1 MNVLVTGGAGYI
13 GSVVTEQLLD
23 RGYHVT
29 VADNLSSGRQSHVQ
43 AGADFHELNV
53 GDVPAMR
60 ALLAEKKIDV
70 LMHFAASSLVGE
82 SVADP
87 DKYFRNNM
95 VNSLNLLHAVRHSD
109 CRRFIFSSTAAVYGN
124 PESVP
129 IAEEHPCRPIN
140 PYGFSKYSIEQAL
153 AWHGSAYGLRYN
165 IFRYFNA
172 AGASARHGEDRDV
185 ETHLIPLLIDTALG
199 RRESFKLFGDDY
211 DTPDGSC
218 IRDYIHVLD
227 LAEAHIRAIDNL
239 AAHPRAIYNLGTGRG
254 YSNREVIEMVKT
266 VSGRD
271 FAVQTAPRRAGDPA
285 VLVASAQKAMDELG
299 WQPRHGS
306 LREIVESAWRFNMT
320 NEL

>member
-29 VADNLSSGRQSHVQ
+29 VADNLSSGKKQHVEP
-43 AGADFHELNV
+43 AADFRELNV

-254 YSNREVIEMVKT
+254 YSNHEVIEMVKT

>member
-43 AGADFHELNV
+43 DGADFHELNV

-124 PESVP
+124 PDSVP

-271 FAVQTAPRRAGDPA
+271 FEVQTAPRRAGDPA
-285 VLVASAQKAMDELG
+285 VLVASADKARRELG

-306 LREIVESAWRFNMT
+306 LREIVESAWRYNMT